1 MTARP
6 NLSNMSSAEI
16 AALRQAAANGT
27 ALGRDL
33 TDTHETSGLLGSLR
47 NGAWL
52 DAQEF
57 PPLRYAVP
65 ALIPEGSTLLV
76 GPPKAGKSWFT
87 LDLVLAVASG
97 GRALGQLAVGDPRPV
112 LLLALEDGDRRLQER
127 CRALLGPGERIPPL
141 MDYLTVVQPAHLIS
155 TLCEWL
161 SLHGDEQPLLVL
173 DTLGK
178 VKPPAAIG
186 ESAYQHDYRVGSVL
200 KRTVDACPG
209 ASLVTIHHD
218 RKAASEDFVDAVS
231 GTHGLAGA
239 ADSIVV
245 LARKRGSVEAVL
257 KVTGRDVVENE
268 YALDLTGGAWRLA
281 GATLDD
287 AANQAANRRATEA
300 LSDRSADVLTQVND
314 HPDGVSP
321 SIVAAKLGLDGKTVG
336 TYLGRLADAG
346 RVRKLGRGKYGPA
359 LTRGVVESVGV
370 LKPDEPVFPQ
380 FNAFNTP
387 TGGDD
392 D

>member
-1 MTARP
+1 MGAMQWARWCRVTETNTAS
-6 NLSNMSSAEI
+6 LLAD
-16 AALRQAAANGT
+16 LRT
-27 ALGRDL
+27 
-33 TDTHETSGLLGSLR
+33 
-47 NGAWL
+47 GAWL

-65 ALIPEGSTLLV
+65 GLIPEGSSLLV

-87 LDLVLAVASG
+87 LDVVLAIAAG
-97 GRALGQLAVGDPRPV
+97 GRALGQLPVGDARPV
-112 LLLALEDGDRRLQER
+112 LLLALEDGDRRLQDR
-127 CRALLGPGERIPPL
+127 CRSLLGPGERIPPL
-141 MDYLTVVQPAHLIS
+141 LDYLTVVQPLHLLATIG
-155 TLCEWL
+155 EWL
-161 SLHGDEQPLLVL
+161 AIHGHRQPLVVL

-186 ESAYQHDYRVGSVL
+186 ESAYQHDYRVGSAL
-200 KRTVDACPG
+200 KRAVDEHPG
-209 ASLVTIHHD
+209 AALITIHHD

-239 ADSIVV
+239 ADSIIV
-245 LARKRGSVEAVL
+245 LARKRGDSTAVL

-268 YALDLTGGAWRLA
+268 YAMDLSSGAWRLA

-287 AANQAANRRATEA
+287 AAGEAATRRATESI
-300 LSDRSADVLTQVND
+300 SDRSADVLAQVNG

-321 SIVAAKLGLDGKTVG
+321 SMVAAKLGLDGKTVG

-346 RVRKLGRGKYGPA
+346 RVRKVGRGKYFPV

-370 LKPDEPVFPQ
+370 LKPDEPRHTR
-380 FNAFNTP
+380 FNGFNTP
-387 TGGDD
+387 TPWGDD
-392 D
+392 DD